1 MYLALL
7 FWLALAL
14 PGYALVRRYWS
25 EDLQSGLLGTI
36 SVSYLASLA
45 LLSPISILCYL
56 LRAPVAFFSI
66 ACILLI
72 VVAALDITL
81 QKGWRPLG
89 SLLLAALGIELL
101 IVVLDVALGAW
112 TGAFFGGDAK
122 AHLGRIRFLLD
133 RGFSNSDPSI
143 AVPYFFPIYHTNLH
157 HALFAA
163 CVQITRQ
170 DLVGVWFVS
179 LAWAKLVV
187 VSGVYYLAWT
197 VFDRHWPAWV
207 AALACIGHRG
217 PVSFL
222 LYPNQLAP
230 FWLAPLGLAFA
241 LQACRA
247 GPSRSCA
254 VKLGAV
260 SLVVGQFHG
269 LYVLFLAV
277 MTAPLMI
284 GGLAAALWKGRHSDA
299 VRSGACLAAL
309 AVGMPFILI
318 SKMGNTAAEALPAH
332 LASTIKDPENYFVS
346 AESGGLVRDPAN
358 ALNLFGGGAWGTL
371 AVAAGLIAGLLERR
385 RREVAM
391 LLVAPALVALMLYT
405 PPICSFLLRH
415 AREAWVLQRIEFIFP
430 VTFMVLCAPSLA
442 YLVENR
448 LPARSYAQPSFTSLR
463 SFRSLSSHLAR
474 GLFSLGALFLAI
486 PFAEQLHPWTWER
499 LLASARLSYQ
509 NRTTSVREIR
519 ELSGFLRENLPP
531 GSTVLAAL
539 PMARDLVMLTDCF
552 VISSASASNGVT
564 DWVQRRKDL
573 LLLLHKDT
581 PWEKRRELFRKYNAR
596 YFFPTASAD
605 WARGHVKRSW
615 RHGKYILCEMKIE
628 PPN

>member
-1 MYLALL
+1 MYISLL

-14 PGYALVRRYWS
+14 PGYAFVRRFWAD
-25 EDLQSGLLGTI
+25 DLRSGLLGTI
-36 SVSYLASLA
+36 SISYLASLA
-45 LLSPISILCYL
+45 LLSPVAILCYV
-56 LRAPVAFFSI
+56 LRAPLAVFSI
-66 ACILLI
+66 ACVLLI
-72 VVAALDITL
+72 VIAALDITL

-89 SLLLAALGIELL
+89 SMFLAALGIELL
-101 IVVLDVALGAW
+101 IVVLDMALGGW

-133 RGFSNSDPSI
+133 RGFSNDDPSI

-157 HALFAA
+157 HALYAA
-163 CVQITRQ
+163 CCQITRQ
-170 DLVGVWFVS
+170 DLFGVWFVS

-187 VSGVYYLAWT
+187 ASGAYYLAWT

-217 PVSFL
+217 PVNFL
-222 LYPNQLAP
+222 IYPNQLSP

-247 GPSRSCA
+247 GPPRSCA
-254 VKLGAV
+254 VKLACV
-260 SLVVGQFHG
+260 SLVLGQFHG
-269 LYVLFLAV
+269 LYVIFLAV
-277 MTAPLMI
+277 LTAPLLT
-284 GGLAAALWKGRHSDA
+284 GGLAAALWKRRRADA
-299 VRSGACLAAL
+299 VRRGACLTAL
-309 AVGMPFILI
+309 AVGLPFILI
-318 SKMGNTAAEALPAH
+318 SKIGNTAAEALPAH
-332 LASTIKDPENYFVS
+332 LASTIKDPEHYFVS
-346 AESGGLVRDPAN
+346 AENGGRVRDPAN

-371 AVAAGLIAGLLERR
+371 AVAAGLLAGLLERR
-385 RREVAM
+385 RGEVVK
-391 LLVAPALVALMLYT
+391 LLVAPALVAVMLYT

-430 VTFMVLCAPSLA
+430 VVFMVLSAPSVA
-442 YLVENR
+442 YLIEAKLRYR
-448 LPARSYAQPSFTSLR
+448 LV
-463 SFRSLSSHLAR
+463 R
-474 GLFSLGALFLAI
+474 GLVAAGALLLAI
-486 PFAEQLHPWTWER
+486 PFAEQSHPWTWR
-499 LLASARLSYQ
+499 RILLAAQLPYEERI
-509 NRTTSVREIR
+509 TSVRETR
-519 ELSGFLRENLPP
+519 DLSGFLRESLPA

-581 PWEKRRELFRKYNAR
+581 PWDQRRELFRKYDAR
-596 YFFPTASAD
+596 YFFPSASAD

-615 RHGKYILCEMKIE
+615 RHGKYILCEMAID
-628 PPN
+628 

>member
-1 MYLALL
+1 MYFSLL

-14 PGYALVRRYWS
+14 PGYALIRRYWS
-25 EDLQSGLLGTI
+25 EDLKSGFLGTI

-56 LRAPVAFFSI
+56 LRAPVALFST
-66 ACILLI
+66 ACVLLI
-72 VVAALDITL
+72 VVAMLDITL
-81 QKGWRPLG
+81 HKGWRPLG
-89 SLLLAALGIELL
+89 SIFFAALGIELL
-101 IVVLDVALGAW
+101 IVLADVALGGW

-133 RGFSNSDPSI
+133 RGFSNDDPSI

-157 HALFAA
+157 HALYAA

-170 DLVGVWFVS
+170 DLYGVWFVS
-179 LAWAKLVV
+179 LAWAKIVV

-207 AALACIGHRG
+207 AALACVGHRG

-247 GPSRSCA
+247 GPSRACA
-254 VKLGAV
+254 IKLAAV
-260 SLVVGQFHG
+260 SLILGQFHG

-277 MTAPLMI
+277 MTAPLII
-284 GGLAAALWKGRHSDA
+284 GGFAAALRKRRHSDA
-299 VRSGACLAAL
+299 VRRGVCLAVL

-318 SKMGNTAAEALPAH
+318 SKMGNTAAQSLPAH
-332 LASTIKDPENYFVS
+332 LATQIKDPEHYFIS
-346 AESGGLVRDPAN
+346 AESSGRVRDPAS
-358 ALNLFGGGAWGTL
+358 ALNLFGGGTWGTI
-371 AVAAGLIAGLLERR
+371 VIAAGLVAGLAERR
-385 RREVAM
+385 RAEVAR
-391 LLVAPALVALMLYT
+391 LLVAPAIVAMLLYT

-430 VTFMVLCAPSLA
+430 VVFMVLCAPSIA
-442 YLVENR
+442 FLVE
-448 LPARSYAQPSFTSLR
+448 AKLR
-463 SFRSLSSHLAR
+463 YRVVR
-474 GLFSLGALFLAI
+474 GVVAFGALFVAI
-486 PFAEQLHPWTWER
+486 PFAEQSDPWTWER
-499 LLASARLSYQ
+499 IRDDAQFPYLERIK
-509 NRTTSVREIR
+509 NVREIR
-519 ELSGFLRENLPP
+519 DLSGFLRENLPA

-552 VISSASASNGVT
+552 VISSASASNGVS

-573 LLLLHKDT
+573 ILLLHKDT
-581 PWEKRRELFRKYNAR
+581 PWDQRRELFRKYDCR

-615 RHGKYILCEMKIE
+615 RHGIYILCEMKIDE
-628 PPN
+628 